1 METIIFSTDGEL
13 LTTPE
18 QAIVAFCTAYTRE
31 EAQQELW
38 RWILPTL
45 LDCFRR
51 QQPERAEKLAVFYEE
66 AEQLL
71 SAVYFMRLAT
81 PLNTQP
87 EGEVRHA

>member
-1 METIIFSTDGEL
+1 METIIFSTEGEI

-18 QAIVAFCTAYTRE
+18 QVVVAFSTAYTRE

-51 QQPERAEKLAVFYEE
+51 QQLDLAEKLAAFYEE

-71 SAVYFMRLAT
+71 NAVYFMRLAT
-81 PLNTQP
+81 PINTQS
-87 EGEVRHA
+87 EGGTRHV